1 MTDIADFLEVGR
13 LIADL
18 DHVQSINKLDYYKP
32 YPWQVQFHNAEGMGT
47 PGKPAAQRAAIC
59 ANKIGKTFAHA
70 MEVAIHATGKYP
82 AWWKGTRFVFP
93 PEILV
98 CGPTNELV
106 RDIWQRELL
115 GDPTDEKAL
124 GTGTIPKLRIGK
136 RRPKTGVP
144 NAYDSVRVQ
153 HVSGNWSRVYFRAYE
168 QGWKKFQGIAFE
180 YCGSDEEP
188 PPEIWSQLIRAGL
201 ARRNAIIA
209 CTMTPEEGMTE
220 VVTQF
225 MENLQQGQALITAT
239 WDEAPH
245 LTAEVKAQRL
255 AALRPHEREM
265 RSKGIPLQGAGLI
278 FPVSEEDI
286 VIDPIEIPRHWAQI
300 IGVDF
305 GISTLHPFS
314 AANLA
319 WDRDA
324 DIVYLTHEYQTTNS
338 LPAVHVDAIK
348 AWGDWKP
355 VAWPHD
361 GLNREKGTGDELQ
374 ATYRRKGL
382 NLLPWKATNA
392 PTVGQIEGEG
402 GNSVE
407 SSVLA
412 MLDRMLQ
419 GKWKVFRT
427 CTTWLK
433 ERRMYHRDLKAK
445 IVRLHEDMI
454 CASRYAHMMLR
465 HSRTVSVL
473 PRARPTERVGLRM
486 W

>member
-1 MTDIADFLEVGR
+1 
-13 LIADL
+13 
-18 DHVQSINKLDYYKP
+18 
-32 YPWQVQFHNAEGMGT
+32 
-47 PGKPAAQRAAIC
+47 
-59 ANKIGKTFAHA
+59 
-70 MEVAIHATGKYP
+70 
-82 AWWKGTRFVFP
+82 
-93 PEILV
+93 
-98 CGPTNELV
+98 
-106 RDIWQRELL
+106 
-115 GDPTDEKAL
+115 
-124 GTGTIPKLRIGK
+124 
-136 RRPKTGVP
+136 
-144 NAYDSVRVQ
+144 
-153 HVSGNWSRVYFRAYE
+153 
-168 QGWKKFQGIAFE
+168 
-180 YCGSDEEP
+180 
-188 PPEIWSQLIRAGL
+188 
-201 ARRNAIIA
+201 
-209 CTMTPEEGMTE
+209 
-220 VVTQF
+220 
-225 MENLQQGQALITAT
+225 
-239 WDEAPH
+239 
-245 LTAEVKAQRL
+245 
-255 AALRPHEREM
+255 
-265 RSKGIPLQGAGLI
+265 
-278 FPVSEEDI
+278 
-286 VIDPIEIPRHWAQI
+286 
-300 IGVDF
+300 